1 MYRAFIDPEAL
12 AAWLAPEGMTGVVH
26 EFDAQVGGG
35 YSMSLCYEPTQQGYL
50 GKTSER
56 EDRFTARFLELTPGK
71 RIVQSVTFDST
82 DPAFQGLMIMVV
94 TLVDS
99 GNGTEVTI
107 LFENI
112 PSGIRP
118 EGNEEAPGRPLRS
131 WLAMSSREL

>member
-1 MYRAFIDPEAL
+1 MEPEAL

-26 EFDAQVGGG
+26 EFDARVGGG
-35 YSMSLCYEPTQQGYL
+35 YSMSLYYEPTQQGYR
-50 GKTSER
+50 GKTAER

-71 RIVQSVTFDST
+71 RIVQAVTFDST

-94 TLVDS
+94 TFVDS
-99 GNGTEVTI
+99 GNATEVTI

-118 EGNEEAPGRPLRS
+118 EENEAGTRS
-131 WLAMSSREL
+131 SLEKLARYIEQER